1 MSSSYDELK
10 DALRTSLT
18 QTNHLPHIRAQLR
31 AHVFRLLHDPSG
43 DSDSI
48 PPPPPPSA
56 ETSLLNDV
64 VREYLH
70 AMGYRHACAVFTDEA
85 ACDASR
91 PVDRQ
96 KLMRGLLIEEDERNA
111 YPPDLPLLH
120 GLALRNVAAAEIAAV
135 ARGASPVAAASKGSA
150 AAVPRAPPVAAA
162 SKGSAAAVPRAPPT
176 RKPPRRRSR
185 DKHRDTESASSS
197 TSSVSNK
204 ENK

>member
-1 MSSSYDELK
+1 MSSYDELK

-31 AHVFRLLHDPSG
+31 AHVFRLLHDPTDP
-43 DSDSI
+43 DSL
-48 PPPPPPSA
+48 PPPPSA
-56 ETSLLNDV
+56 ETALLNDL

-70 AMGYRHACAVFTDEA
+70 TMGYRHACAVFTDEA
-85 ACDASR
+85 GCDASR

-96 KLMRGLLIEEDERNA
+96 RLMRGLLVEEDERNA

-150 AAVPRAPPVAAA
+150 AAVPRVPPSRKAP
-162 SKGSAAAVPRAPPT
+162 
-176 RKPPRRRSR
+176 RRSR
-185 DKHRDTESASSS
+185 ANDPETESASS

>member
-1 MSSSYDELK
+1 MPSSYDELK

-31 AHVFRLLHDPSG
+31 AHVFRLLHDPT

-48 PPPPPPSA
+48 PPSPSA
-56 ETSLLNDV
+56 ETALLNDI

-96 KLMRGLLIEEDERNA
+96 KIMRGLLIEEDERNA
-111 YPPDLPLLH
+111 YPPDL
-120 GLALRNVAAAEIAAV
+120 
-135 ARGASPVAAASKGSA
+135 
-150 AAVPRAPPVAAA
+150 
-162 SKGSAAAVPRAPPT
+162 
-176 RKPPRRRSR
+176 
-185 DKHRDTESASSS
+185 
-197 TSSVSNK
+197 
-204 ENK
+204 

>member
-31 AHVFRLLHDPSG
+31 AHVFRLLHDPT
-43 DSDSI
+43 DSDAI
-48 PPPPPPSA
+48 PPSPSA
-56 ETSLLNDV
+56 ETALLNDI

-96 KLMRGLLIEEDERNA
+96 KLMRGLLIEENERNA

-150 AAVPRAPPVAAA
+150 AAVPRAPP
-162 SKGSAAAVPRAPPT
+162 T
-176 RKPPRRRSR
+176 RKPPRGRSR
-185 DKHRDTESASSS
+185 NRHRDTESAGSNA
-197 TSSVSNK
+197 SSVSND
-204 ENK
+204 ENN